1 MTVANLKD
9 RVKQA
14 ASTDEPQ
21 PEHQP
26 VTDIAARDDHLKWLQ
41 SHSTYFT
48 DALPRHVDRAHF
60 TAVALSILPNLKKC
74 SNQSIMTSLLACARF
89 GLEPDGRQA
98 AIIPYGETATFQ
110 PMYQGYIELMYRH
123 PAVDTVHF
131 GWIREK
137 DQWDYEPTAPSPRD
151 FRHKPRVDLTDD
163 ERGKVILAYAFAWI
177 GGHRSQVI
185 ILNRQQATEIRDKYS
200 KAYAKAIREGKTDS
214 PWQTSFDA
222 MWAKSCVRRL
232 VKVVPT
238 STELTELI
246 NADDDADDTGS
257 TTPSVIRG
265 TVISRDEQPDDHGQ
279 QAPSASWPQAAQPG
293 SGAPEA
299 DGSEA
304 GEQA

>member
-1 MTVANLKD
+1 MSDLKD

-14 ASTDEPQ
+14 ANPSEEQ
-21 PEHQP
+21 LPEVP
-26 VTDIAARDDHLKWLQ
+26 TVTDIAARDDRLKWLQ
-41 SHSTYFT
+41 GHQAYFT

-60 TAVALSILPNLKKC
+60 TAVALSILPGLQQC

-98 AIIPYGETATFQ
+98 AIIPYKGIATFQ

-137 DQWDYEPTAPSPRD
+137 DEWDFEPTAASPRD
-151 FRHKPRVDLTDD
+151 FRHRPRVELTDE
-163 ERGKVILAYAFAWI
+163 ERGPVILAYAFAWL

-185 ILNRQQATEIRDKYS
+185 MLNRQQATEIRDKYS
-200 KAYAKAIREGKTDS
+200 KAYAKAVREKKTDS

-222 MWAKSCVRRL
+222 MWAKSAVRRL

-238 STELTELI
+238 SSELTELI
-246 NADDDADDTGS
+246 TADDDADDPQS
-257 TTPSVIRG
+257 VPSVIRG
-265 TVISRDEQPDDHGQ
+265 TVISRDDQAEAGQ
-279 QAPSASWPQAAQPG
+279 QPQTPTWPEATQPG
-293 SGAPEA
+293 SGDS
-299 DGSEA
+299 DGDEA

>member
-1 MTVANLKD
+1 MSDLKD
-9 RVKQA
+9 RVKA
-14 ASTDEPQ
+14 AAGADDQQ
-21 PEHQP
+21 PEQP
-26 VTDIAARDDHLKWLQ
+26 VTDLAVNDTALQWLQ
-41 SHSTYFT
+41 SRASYFT

-60 TAVALSILPNLKKC
+60 MSVALSVMPSLEKC
-74 SNQSIMTSLLACARF
+74 THASVHQAFLACARF

-98 AIIPYGETATFQ
+98 AIIPYGDTATFQ

-163 ERGKVILAYAFAWI
+163 ERGPVILAYAFAWL

-200 KAYAKAIREGKTDS
+200 KAYAKAVRQGKTDS

-222 MWAKSCVRRL
+222 MWAKSCVLRL
-232 VKVVPT
+232 RKVVPT
-238 STELTELI
+238 STELAELL
-246 NADDDADDTGS
+246 AMDDDLDDS
-257 TTPSVIRG
+257 TSAPPIIRG
-265 TVISRDEQPDDHGQ
+265 TVISREDQPETGEQ
-279 QAPSASWPQAAQPG
+279 QAPAASWPRTAEPG
-293 SGAPEA
+293 SAVRDA
-299 DGSEA
+299 DAEN

>member
-1 MTVANLKD
+1 MSDLKD
-9 RVKQA
+9 RVKA
-14 ASTDEPQ
+14 ATGTDQEPEQ
-21 PEHQP
+21 QP
-26 VTDIAARDDHLKWLQ
+26 VTDLAVNDSARQWLQ
-41 SHSTYFT
+41 RRATYFT

-60 TAVALSILPNLKKC
+60 MAVALASMEKLKGCTPESI
-74 SNQSIMTSLLACARF
+74 STALLACCRF

-98 AIIPYGETATFQ
+98 AIVPYKGVATFQ
-110 PMYQGYIELMYRH
+110 PMYQGYVELMYRH

-137 DQWDYEPTAPSPRD
+137 DEWDFEPTAPSPRD
-151 FRHKPRVDLTDD
+151 FRHKPRVDLTDE

-185 ILNRQQATEIRDKYS
+185 MLNRQQATEIRDKYS
-200 KAYAKAIREGKTDS
+200 RAYAKAVREGKTDS

-246 NADDDADDTGS
+246 NADDDADDAGS
-257 TTPSVIRG
+257 TTPPVIRG
-265 TVISRDEQPDDHGQ
+265 TVIAREDQPGTDEEQT
-279 QAPSASWPQAAQPG
+279 PSASWPKTAQPAT
-293 SGAPEA
+293 GARDAEGG
-299 DGSEA
+299 DQE
-304 GEQA
+304 

>member
-1 MTVANLKD
+1 MTMSDLKD

-14 ASTDEPQ
+14 TASDDQQ
-21 PEHQP
+21 PEQAP
-26 VTDIAARDDHLKWLQ
+26 VTDLAITDTARQWLQ
-41 SHSTYFT
+41 RRATYFT
-48 DALPRHVDRAHF
+48 DALPRHVDQAHF
-60 TAVALSILPNLKKC
+60 MAVALAAMEKLKGCTPDSI
-74 SNQSIMTSLLACARF
+74 STALLACCRF

-98 AIIPYGETATFQ
+98 AIVPYKGVATFQ

-151 FRHKPRVDLTDD
+151 FRHKPRVALSEED
-163 ERGKVILAYAFAWI
+163 RGPVILAYAFAWI

-185 ILNRQQATEIRDKYS
+185 ILNRDQAEAIRDKYS
-200 KAYAKAIREGKTDS
+200 KAYAKAVREGKTDS

-222 MWAKSCVRRL
+222 MWAKSAVRRL

-246 NADDDADDTGS
+246 NADDDADDSGS
-257 TTPSVIRG
+257 AAPPVIRG
-265 TVISRDEQPDDHGQ
+265 TVISRDDQPDTGEQ
-279 QAPSASWPQAAQPG
+279 QTQASSWPTTAQPG
-293 SGAPEA
+293 G
-299 DGSEA
+299 GSEG

>member
-1 MTVANLKD
+1 MSDTLKD
-9 RVKQA
+9 RVKA
-14 ASTDEPQ
+14 AGAPAEEAPAVVDLALQDGSM
-21 PEHQP
+21 
-26 VTDIAARDDHLKWLQ
+26 AWLQ
-41 SHSTYFT
+41 SRATYFT

-60 TAVALSILPNLKKC
+60 MSVARAIMPDLSRCTDI
-74 SNQSIMTSLLACARF
+74 SITRALLACARF

-98 AIIPYGETATFQ
+98 AIIPYKQTATFQ

-137 DQWDYEPTAPSPRD
+137 DEWDFEPTAPSPRD
-151 FRHKPRVDLTDD
+151 FRHRPRVDLTED
-163 ERGKVILAYAFAWI
+163 ERGPVILAYAFAWI

-185 ILNRQQATEIRDKYS
+185 MLNRQQATDIRDKYS
-200 KAYAKAIREGKTDS
+200 KGYAKAIRENKTDS

-246 NADDDADDTGS
+246 KADDDADEGGAA
-257 TTPSVIRG
+257 PAIIRG
-265 TVISRDEQPDDHGQ
+265 TVVARDDQEPGESSTDG
-279 QAPSASWPQAAQPG
+279 PSWPQAAEPG
-293 SGAPEA
+293 SGSREGGEA
-299 DGSEA
+299 E
-304 GEQA
+304 